1 MEYHSKTSWQQMGE
15 SLGKQQGTIGSWKD
29 HPEHSVFE
37 DVLQQLLVHQDKSG
51 STAGCFEYH
60 DDRAGRQDDHLSTR
74 LQAIVGDLDELQQ
87 LSQKQLAQPCCCPVE
102 LTCGHLGTGAQILDD
117 LC

>member
-1 MEYHSKTSWQQMGE
+1 MELLPG
-15 SLGKQQGTIGSWKD
+15 GPD

-87 LSQKQLAQPCCCPVE
+87 LSQKQLAHE
-102 LTCGHLGTGAQILDD
+102 ID
-117 LC
+117 LLLKL